1 MTKRR
6 LLTGDIYHGT
16 DIETEERGAILKL
29 RALVPKLSGGE
40 ATALAIYLIH
50 FQSLPLG
57 RRIGITAIEAFGQD
71 LTNAVLLVPI
81 LSRTN
86 KLAIA
91 IELLESQRDRY
102 TPKGETETND

>member
-1 MTKRR
+1 MTKRK
-6 LLTGDIYHGT
+6 LLTDNIHAT
-16 DIETEERGAILKL
+16 DVETEERGAILKL

-57 RRIGITAIEAFGQD
+57 RQIGITAIKAFGQD

-81 LSRTN
+81 LSRAN

-91 IELLESQRDRY
+91 IELLEIQHDRY
-102 TPKGETETND
+102 TPKEETETND

>member
-1 MTKRR
+1 MTKRK
-6 LLTGDIYHGT
+6 LLTGDIYHAT

-50 FQSLPLG
+50 FQSLPLN
-57 RRIGITAIEAFGQD
+57 RRIGITAIEAFGRD

-91 IELLESQRDRY
+91 IELLEVQLDRY
-102 TPKGETETND
+102 APNKKETENQ